1 MIHFFLLGNKSD
13 LTDRRE
19 VTVETAEK
27 FASDFGLMYIET
39 SAVAT
44 VNITEAFVSLV
55 KSSPGWKGG
64 SGSGGGKEAT
74 AAESSSSSSQAVN
87 VK

>member
-64 SGSGGGKEAT
+64 SGGGKEAT